1 METVMVMRSRE
12 EEEPPAA
19 IASQFPPRCL
29 LDGDDDADEEEGAA
43 CRGGWKWRLAGC
55 LAWDARGVVAEE
67 GEKAKQRVAAWS
79 NRPTTMGRSILHMAG
94 GLGALVW
101 A

>member
-1 METVMVMRSRE
+1 MVMRSRE
-12 EEEPPAA
+12 EEESPAA

-29 LDGDDDADEEEGAA
+29 LNGDDDADEEEGAA

-67 GEKAKQRVAAWS
+67 GKKAEQRVAARR
-79 NRPTTMGRSILHMAG
+79 NRTTTMGRGILHMAD
-94 GLGALVW
+94 GLGALGW